1 MAPLASVHYTAPVPR
16 TASALPM
23 TTTTASTS
31 DPAECRNKDLLDYIQ
46 RSIDQDEEFHFLRFE
61 KLQRTNL
68 VALQMKLIR
77 TKDALSKASTI
88 SDDDLE
94 KLRATLEQYGKHTRI
109 ASYTTAIQN
118 YHSLRDRKSLTLND
132 AVKRELVLQRY
143 FQSQVK
149 DIGVFKSHYSYFDV
163 TDVKID
169 SLRSLLME
177 RLPVWMTYSRNE
189 RSTRRREYR
198 DGKPPKEVS
207 GSVDRLCRFII
218 AAIGGLFLVGPMLI
232 MAIRPSTAKSLI
244 TVSASVFLFAVLLT
258 FGVRVTNIEGL
269 VSTATYAAVLVV
281 FVGSSTG
288 GGNEAVRL
296 ASNGTLA

>member
-1 MAPLASVHYTAPVPR
+1 MTTPASVH
-16 TASALPM
+16 
-23 TTTTASTS
+23 TTAAEPSTTPL
-31 DPAECRNKDLLDYIQ
+31 PATPAPRLVEAENEDLLQYII
-46 RSIDQDEEFHFLRFE
+46 RSINSDEGFHFLRFE
-61 KLQRTNL
+61 QLQRTNL

-77 TKDALSKASTI
+77 TKDALLKAKTI
-88 SDDDLE
+88 SDTELE
-94 KLRATLEQYGKHTRI
+94 TLRVDLEQY
-109 ASYTTAIQN
+109 ATAIQN
-118 YHSLRDRKSLTLND
+118 YHSLRERKSLTLKG
-132 AVKRELVLQRY
+132 AKKRELLLQRY
-143 FQSQVK
+143 FRSQVK
-149 DIGVFKSHYSYFDV
+149 DMGVFKSHHSYFDV

-169 SLRSLLME
+169 SLRTLMME

-189 RSTRRREYR
+189 RAARKREFR

-244 TVSASVFLFAVLLT
+244 TVSASVFLFAVVLT

-288 GGNEAVRL
+288 SGSEVVRL

>member
-1 MAPLASVHYTAPVPR
+1 MATLANVHATAAGPPTTPLPGAPTPGLVEPK
-16 TASALPM
+16 
-23 TTTTASTS
+23 
-31 DPAECRNKDLLDYIQ
+31 NGDLLQYIT
-46 RSIDQDEEFHFLRFE
+46 RSIDSDEEFHFLRFE

-68 VALQMKLIR
+68 VALQMKLVR
-77 TKDALSKASTI
+77 TKDALSTATTM

-94 KLRATLEQYGKHTRI
+94 ILRVDLEQY
-109 ASYTTAIQN
+109 ATAIQN
-118 YHSLRDRKSLTLND
+118 YHSLRERKSLSSKD
-132 AVKRELVLQRY
+132 ANKRELLLQRY
-143 FQSQVK
+143 FQSRVK
-149 DIGVFKSHYSYFDV
+149 DMGVFRSHYSYFDV

-177 RLPVWMTYSRNE
+177 RLPVWMTYSLNE
-189 RSTRRREYR
+189 RAARRREFR

-207 GSVDRLCRFII
+207 DFVDRLCRFII

-244 TVSASVFLFAVLLT
+244 TVSASVFLFAIVLT

-288 GGNEAVRL
+288 GG
-296 ASNGTLA
+296 S

>member
-1 MAPLASVHYTAPVPR
+1 MATLANVHATAAGPPTTPLPGAPTPGLVEPK
-16 TASALPM
+16 
-23 TTTTASTS
+23 
-31 DPAECRNKDLLDYIQ
+31 NGDLLQYIT
-46 RSIDQDEEFHFLRFE
+46 RSIDSDEEFHFLRFE

-68 VALQMKLIR
+68 VALQMKLVR
-77 TKDALSKASTI
+77 TKDALSTATTM

-94 KLRATLEQYGKHTRI
+94 ILRVDLEQYGEYPVV
-109 ASYTTAIQN
+109 ASYPTAIQN
-118 YHSLRDRKSLTLND
+118 YHSLRERKSLSSKD
-132 AVKRELVLQRY
+132 ANKRELLLQRY
-143 FQSQVK
+143 FQSRVK
-149 DIGVFKSHYSYFDV
+149 DMGVFRSHYSYFDV

-177 RLPVWMTYSRNE
+177 RLPVWMTYSLNE
-189 RSTRRREYR
+189 RAARRREFR

-207 GSVDRLCRFII
+207 DFVDRLCRFII

-244 TVSASVFLFAVLLT
+244 TVSASVFLFAIVLT

-281 FVGSSTG
+281 LVGSSTG
-288 GGNEAVRL
+288 GG
-296 ASNGTLA
+296 S